1 VFFEVG
7 VSDVDAGY
15 KRAVDNGAVP
25 AMPPTDMFWGDR
37 YGWVQN
43 PFGHMWA
50 LCAVQEVL
58 KPDQVEP
65 ECAGSTQMRG
75 QES

>member
-15 KRAVDNGAVP
+15 KRAVDNRAVP

-37 YGWVQN
+37 YGWLCRTRLGICGLFAPFRRCLSPTRSSQN
-43 PFGHMWA
+43 ARA
-50 LCAVQEVL
+50 LL
-58 KPDQVEP
+58 
-65 ECAGSTQMRG
+65 R
-75 QES
+75 